1 MFIDTHTHI
10 YSEEFNED
18 YDEVIKRA
26 YEAGVI
32 KLIYPD
38 IDSKSRNIMLEK
50 AAQDDRIYPLIG
62 LHPTSVK
69 EDYKDEL
76 NLMESYLGK
85 TKIYG
90 IGECGIDLYW
100 NKTWYKEQIYVFEY
114 QLAIAREMN
123 LVVSIHARKSLN
135 EIFSSL
141 KKYPYVKGVLHC
153 FPGSEEDAKRAID
166 LGMKL
171 GIGGVVTFKNASMA
185 KVVSQVGVDQLVL
198 ETDSPYLT
206 PVPHRGKR
214 NESSYIPIIANKVA
228 ELTGLSIR
236 EVERVTTEN
245 AIKLFTLE

>member
-18 YDEVIKRA
+18 YKEVLDRA
-26 YEAGVI
+26 YKAGVK

-38 IDSKSRNIMLEK
+38 IDKITRDKMLQK
-50 AAQDDRIYPLIG
+50 ASMDENIYPLIG

-69 EDYKDEL
+69 DDYKDEL
-76 NLMESYLGK
+76 KLMETYLSK
-85 TKIYG
+85 TEICG

-100 NKTWYKEQIYVFEY
+100 DKTWYKEQIYVFEY

-123 LVVSIHARKSLN
+123 LAVSIHARKSLN
-135 EIFSSL
+135 EIFTSL
-141 KKYPYVKGVLHC
+141 KKYPYVLGVLHC

-185 KVVSQVGVDQLVL
+185 KVVSKVGLENLVL

-206 PVPHRGKR
+206 PSPHRGKR
-214 NESSYIPIIANKVA
+214 NESSYIPIIANSIA
-228 ELTGLSIR
+228 ELKGLSLN
-236 EVERVTTEN
+236 EVEKVTTEN
-245 AIKLFTLE
+245 AIKLFKLE